1 MEWRRCPPHHHQQ
14 PLQLQSSE
22 FLEFFRLYLQRLLVL
37 GLSIE
42 ISYHRVWR
50 HVLPGP
56 CAPAGSI
63 SAAGAISSIIARMLY
78 SLTLSGIIATS
89 LALGLLGCSGRMLWL
104 AQHADCSLRMLAL
117 RCSSSAASPASS
129 RGCSTRWRSPA
140 SSLPRGRSVCSAAP
154 AACCGWLCTLTA
166 LSRMLALRCS
176 SSAA

>member
-1 MEWRRCPPHHHQQ
+1 MVEEASGGRGKTREPSSALERGAERSRRAAAEWRRCPPHHHQQ

-89 LALGLLGCSGRMLWL
+89 
-104 AQHADCSLRMLAL
+104 
-117 RCSSSAASPASS
+117 
-129 RGCSTRWRSPA
+129 
-140 SSLPRGRSVCSAAP
+140 
-154 AACCGWLCTLTA
+154 
-166 LSRMLALRCS
+166 
-176 SSAA
+176 

>member
-1 MEWRRCPPHHHQQ
+1 MRSLCTGTGLDDSLSSGLLYLLLGASAVLRVLEPCVMDRSIMVEEASGGRGKTREPSSALERGAERSRRAAAEWRRCPPHHHQQ

-89 LALGLLGCSGRMLWL
+89 LALGLLGLFRP
-104 AQHADCSLRMLAL
+104 HAVAG
-117 RCSSSAASPASS
+117 SA
-129 RGCSTRWRSPA
+129 R
-140 SSLPRGRSVCSAAP
+140 
-154 AACCGWLCTLTA
+154 
-166 LSRMLALRCS
+166 
-176 SSAA
+176 

>member
-1 MEWRRCPPHHHQQ
+1 
-14 PLQLQSSE
+14 
-22 FLEFFRLYLQRLLVL
+22 LEFFRLYLQRLLVL

-89 LALGLLGCSGRMLWL
+89 LALGLLGCSGRTLQHL
-104 AQHADCSLRMLAL
+104 RHHHADALLADAL
-117 RCSSSAASPASS
+117 RRHRYLAGAQSARLFRPHAVA
-129 RGCSTRWRSPA
+129 G
-140 SSLPRGRSVCSAAP
+140 SA
-154 AACCGWLCTLTA
+154 
-166 LSRMLALRCS
+166 R
-176 SSAA
+176 

>member
-1 MEWRRCPPHHHQQ
+1 MVEEASGGRGKTREPSSALERGAERSWRAAAEWRRCPPHHHQQ

-78 SLTLSGIIATS
+78 SLTLSGIIATL
-89 LALGLLGCSGRMLWL
+89 LALGLLGLFRP
-104 AQHADCSLRMLAL
+104 HAVAG
-117 RCSSSAASPASS
+117 SA
-129 RGCSTRWRSPA
+129 R
-140 SSLPRGRSVCSAAP
+140 
-154 AACCGWLCTLTA
+154 
-166 LSRMLALRCS
+166 
-176 SSAA
+176 